1 MPESNLTSAS
11 TGSKV
16 TLVGVLVN
24 ALLILLKFV
33 TGIFGSSQALI
44 ADAVHSISDLFTDA
58 VVLIGIK
65 ISHKP
70 PDKTHHFGH
79 ARIETLASTIVGM
92 ALIGTALYLGIE
104 ASLTIYR
111 HTEYHPT
118 TLALFGAGVSIVL
131 KEVLYHYTIRTGRR
145 IKSQLIVANA
155 WHHRS
160 DALSSV
166 AVFIGVAGTQIN
178 PSWHVLDS
186 FAALLVSFFIVK
198 VGLEILRDAL
208 REFTDTA
215 PKPEI
220 IGKIQQCA
228 LSVNGVVDTH
238 DLRVRTSGGLYQ
250 MEIHIVVDGQLTVLE
265 GHKIAKAVEDC
276 LVEDVGNFGSITIH
290 MDPEVKNRK
299 EEIGN
304 RK

>member
-1 MPESNLTSAS
+1 MPESNS
-11 TGSKV
+11 TTATAGSKV
-16 TLVGVLVN
+16 TLVGVVVN
-24 ALLILLKFV
+24 TLLILLKLA

-65 ISHKP
+65 ISNKP

-79 ARIETLASTIVGM
+79 ARIETLASTIVGI
-92 ALIGTALYLGIE
+92 ALIGTALYLGIA

-111 HTEYHPT
+111 HTDYHPT
-118 TLALFGAGVSIVL
+118 TLALFGAVMSIVL
-131 KEVLYHYTIRTGRR
+131 KETLYHYTIRTGRR

-166 AVFIGVAGTQIN
+166 AVLIGVSGALLN
-178 PSWHVLDS
+178 PSWHILDA

-220 IGKIQQCA
+220 IGKIKQCA
-228 LSVNGVVDTH
+228 LSVDGVVDTH
-238 DLRVRTSGGLYQ
+238 DLKVRTSGGQYQ

-265 GHKIAKAVEDC
+265 GHKIAKAVEGC

-290 MDPEVKNRK
+290 VDPEIDARP
-299 EEIGN
+299 
-304 RK
+304 

>member
-1 MPESNLTSAS
+1 MPESKKTSAP
-11 TGSKV
+11 TGKKV
-16 TLVGVLVN
+16 TLVGVMVN
-24 ALLILLKFV
+24 TLLILIKLAA
-33 TGIFGSSQALI
+33 GIFGSSQALI
-44 ADAVHSISDLFTDA
+44 ADAVHSFSDLFTDV
-58 VVLIGIK
+58 VVLVGLK

-92 ALIGTALYLGIE
+92 ALILTALYIGIE

-118 TLALFGAGVSIVL
+118 TLALFGAGISIAL
-131 KEVLYHYTIRTGRR
+131 KEALYHYTIRTGRR

-178 PSWHVLDS
+178 PSWHILDS

-198 VGLEILRDAL
+198 VGLEILRDAM

-215 PKPEI
+215 PKQEI
-220 IGKIQQCA
+220 IGKIRQCA
-228 LSVNGVVDTH
+228 LSVNGVLDTH
-238 DLRVRTSGGLYQ
+238 DLRIRTSGGLYQ

-265 GHKIAKAVEDC
+265 GHKIAKAVESC
-276 LVEDVGNFGSITIH
+276 LFEDVGNFSSITIH
-290 MDPEVKNRK
+290 VDPESERQKVK
-299 EEIGN
+299 G
-304 RK
+304 

>member
-1 MPESNLTSAS
+1 MPESMETSTTA
-11 TGSKV
+11 GSKV

-24 ALLILLKFV
+24 TLLIVLKLV
-33 TGIFGSSQALI
+33 AGIYGSSQALI
-44 ADAVHSISDLFTDA
+44 ADAVHSFSDLFTDA

-65 ISHKP
+65 ISKKP

-92 ALIGTALYLGIE
+92 ALIGTALYIGIE

-178 PSWHVLDS
+178 PSWHILDS

-215 PKPEI
+215 PKQEI

-238 DLRVRTSGGLYQ
+238 DLKVRTSGGFYQ

-265 GHKIAKAVEDC
+265 VHKIAKVVEGC
-276 LVEDVGNFGSITIH
+276 LVEDVGNIGSITIH
-290 MDPEVKNRK
+290 VDPEIENRK
-299 EEIGN
+299 
-304 RK
+304 

>member
-1 MPESNLTSAS
+1 MPGSKKTSAP
-11 TGSKV
+11 TGKKV
-16 TLVGVLVN
+16 TLVGVMVN
-24 ALLILLKFV
+24 TLLILIKLV
-33 TGIFGSSQALI
+33 AGIFGSSQALI
-44 ADAVHSISDLFTDA
+44 ADAVHSFSDLFTDV
-58 VVLIGIK
+58 VVLVGLK

-92 ALIGTALYLGIE
+92 ALILTALYIGIE

-118 TLALFGAGVSIVL
+118 SLALFGAGISIAL
-131 KEVLYHYTIRTGRR
+131 KEALYHYTIRTGRR

-178 PSWHVLDS
+178 PSWHILDS

-198 VGLEILRDAL
+198 VGLEILRDAM

-215 PKPEI
+215 PKQEI
-220 IGKIQQCA
+220 IGKIRQCA
-228 LSVNGVVDTH
+228 LSVNGVLDTH
-238 DLRVRTSGGLYQ
+238 DLRIRTSGGLYQ
-250 MEIHIVVDGQLTVLE
+250 MEIHVVVDGQLTVLE
-265 GHKIAKAVEDC
+265 GHKIAKAVEGC
-276 LVEDVGNFGSITIH
+276 LLEDVGNFSSITIH
-290 MDPEVKNRK
+290 VDPEIDVCS
-299 EEIGN
+299 
-304 RK
+304 

>member
-1 MPESNLTSAS
+1 MPESMETSTTA
-11 TGSKV
+11 GSKV

-24 ALLILLKFV
+24 TFLILLKLV
-33 TGIFGSSQALI
+33 AGIYGSSQALI
-44 ADAVHSISDLFTDA
+44 ADAVHSFSDLFTDA

-65 ISHKP
+65 ISKKP

-92 ALIGTALYLGIE
+92 ALIGTALYIGIE

-178 PSWHVLDS
+178 PSWHILDS

-198 VGLEILRDAL
+198 VGLDILRDAF

-238 DLRVRTSGGLYQ
+238 DLRVRTSGGFYQ

-265 GHKIAKAVEDC
+265 GHKIAKAVEGC
-276 LVEDVGNFGSITIH
+276 LVEDVGNIGSITIH
-290 MDPEVKNRK
+290 VDPEIENRK
-299 EEIGN
+299 
-304 RK
+304 

>member
-1 MPESNLTSAS
+1 MPESNSTSAS
-11 TGSKV
+11 AGSKI

-24 ALLILLKFV
+24 TLLILLKLI
-33 TGIFGSSQALI
+33 TGIFGNSQALI

-58 VVLIGIK
+58 VVLIGIR
-65 ISHKP
+65 ISQKP

-79 ARIETLASTIVGM
+79 ARIETLASFIVGM

-111 HTEYHPT
+111 HNEYHPT
-118 TLALFGAGVSIVL
+118 ILALFGAGVSIVL
-131 KEVLYHYTIRTGRR
+131 KETLYHYTIRTGRR

-178 PSWHVLDS
+178 PSWHILDT

-228 LSVNGVVDTH
+228 LSVNGVAGTH
-238 DLRVRTSGGLYQ
+238 DLRIRTSGGQYQ

-265 GHKIAKAVEDC
+265 GHKIAKTVEGC
-276 LVEDVGNFGSITIH
+276 LVKDVGNFDRITIH
-290 MDPEVKNRK
+290 VDPAVEK
-299 EEIGN
+299 
-304 RK
+304 

>member
-1 MPESNLTSAS
+1 MPESNSTSAS

-16 TLVGVLVN
+16 TLIGVLVN
-24 ALLILLKFV
+24 TLLILLKLV

-44 ADAVHSISDLFTDA
+44 ADAVHSFSDLFTDA
-58 VVLIGIK
+58 VVLIGLK
-65 ISHKP
+65 VSQKP

-92 ALIGTALYLGIE
+92 ALIGTALYIGIE
-104 ASLTIYR
+104 ASLTIHR

-131 KEVLYHYTIRTGRR
+131 KEALYHYTIRTGRR

-166 AVFIGVAGTQIN
+166 AVLIGVAGTLIN
-178 PSWHVLDS
+178 PSWHILDA

-238 DLRVRTSGGLYQ
+238 DLRVRTSGGQYQ

-265 GHKIAKAVEDC
+265 GHKIAKAVEGC
-276 LVEDVGNFGSITIH
+276 LVEDVGNFDSITIH
-290 MDPEVKNRK
+290 VDPKIDVRP
-299 EEIGN
+299 
-304 RK
+304 

>member
-1 MPESNLTSAS
+1 MPESMETSTTA
-11 TGSKV
+11 GSKV

-24 ALLILLKFV
+24 TLLIVLKLV
-33 TGIFGSSQALI
+33 AGIYGSSQALI
-44 ADAVHSISDLFTDA
+44 ADAVHSFSDLFTDA

-65 ISHKP
+65 ISKKP

-92 ALIGTALYLGIE
+92 ALIGTALYIGIE

-178 PSWHVLDS
+178 PSWHILDS

-215 PKPEI
+215 PKQEI

-238 DLRVRTSGGLYQ
+238 DLKVRTSGGFYQ

-265 GHKIAKAVEDC
+265 GHKIAKAVEGC
-276 LVEDVGNFGSITIH
+276 LVEDVGNFDSITIH
-290 MDPEVKNRK
+290 VDPEIDVRP
-299 EEIGN
+299 
-304 RK
+304 

>member
-1 MPESNLTSAS
+1 MPESNSISQSA
-11 TGSKV
+11 GKKV

-24 ALLILLKFV
+24 IFLILLKIIA
-33 TGIFGSSQALI
+33 GIFGSSQALI
-44 ADAVHSISDLFTDA
+44 ADAVHSFSDLFTDV
-58 VVLIGIK
+58 VVLIGLK
-65 ISHKP
+65 ISNKP

-79 ARIETLASTIVGM
+79 ARLETLASTIIGI
-92 ALIGTALYLGIE
+92 ALIVTALYIGVN
-104 ASLTIYR
+104 ASLTIYH

-118 TLALFGAGVSIVL
+118 TLALFGAGVSIVF
-131 KEVLYHYTIRTGRR
+131 KEILYHYTIRTGRR

-166 AVFIGVAGTQIN
+166 AVFIGVTGTLVK
-178 PSWHVLDS
+178 PSWHILDA

-215 PKPEI
+215 PQPEVI
-220 IGKIQQCA
+220 HKIKQCA
-228 LSVNGVVDTH
+228 LSVNGVVGMH

-250 MEIHIVVDGQLTVLE
+250 MEIHIVVDGGLTVSE
-265 GHKIAKAVEDC
+265 GHKIAKAVEGC
-276 LVEDVGNFGSITIH
+276 LIEDVGNFDRIIIH
-290 MDPEVKNRK
+290 VDPEIER
-299 EEIGN
+299 
-304 RK
+304 